1 MEMETLDDY
10 GYNSKTGEYQ
20 LFPLLPNERRLVEK
34 ALNGFNKASNAMD
47 ELARIAPTVA
57 DEIRDFFI
65 WSNIPLDPSNLA
77 CKGESV
83 CLELLDCNEPYKRRR
98 RLRRKDG

>member
-20 LFPLLPNERRLVEK
+20 LFPLLPNEKRLVEK

-83 CLELLDCNEPYKRRR
+83 CLELLDCHEPVKRRR
-98 RLRRKDG
+98 RLRRKHG

>member
-34 ALNGFNKASNAMD
+34 ALNGFSKASNAMD